1 MGCRKCLKP
10 INGHLSLILA
20 FSSAGFLLEQCDVQI
35 CGMVKIVANK
45 KEMNKVKA
53 RSDFGFFGNKLY
65 LILACVAGIPIYIAV
80 KGYVESIQVY
90 ADDSVTFAATVFF
103 ILGVFTGR
111 YISQVWASG
120 LKTFPK
126 DVLAGLALL
135 IIASLAWLFFHA
147 DFPLPGRTAI
157 NLLLFWLPFLLIS
170 IASGVMIKVMHAVT
184 QNQLTEAKSEAA
196 HSQSELNLLQ
206 SQLSPHFLFNTLN
219 NLYGLSITDH
229 QKIPPLL
236 LKLSELLRYSVYDA
250 SEIYVPLRNE
260 MAYIKNYIEF
270 EKIRIGDR
278 LVLSTDLEEMIDPE
292 IKIAPML
299 LIVFIENA
307 FKHSKNTASPEIFVD
322 ISLRTWGSSILF
334 SVRNSYGREEEEN
347 NMLDRSG
354 GVGLPNVN
362 KRLELLYPNAH
373 ELNVRSD
380 ELFYTVELQLKM
392 K

>member
-20 FSSAGFLLEQCDVQI
+20 FPSAGFLLAQCGVQI

-53 RSDFGFFGNKLY
+53 RSDFGFFGSKLY

-126 DVLAGLALL
+126 DILSGLALL
-135 IIASLAWLFFHA
+135 IIASIAWLFFHA
-147 DFPLPGRTAI
+147 DFPLSGRTAI
-157 NLLLFWLPFLLIS
+157 NLLLFWLPFLLVS

-184 QNQLTEAKSEAA
+184 QNQLTEAKSQAA

-292 IKIAPML
+292 ISIAPML

-307 FKHSKNTASPEIFVD
+307 FKHSKNTASPEIFID
-322 ISLRTWGSSILF
+322 ISLRTWGNSILF
-334 SVRNSYGREEEEN
+334 SVRNSYARQGEEN
-347 NMLDRSG
+347 SMLNRSG

-373 ELNVRSD
+373 ELNVRTD

>member
-1 MGCRKCLKP
+1 
-10 INGHLSLILA
+10 
-20 FSSAGFLLEQCDVQI
+20 
-35 CGMVKIVANK
+35 
-45 KEMNKVKA
+45 MNKVKA
-53 RSDFGFFGNKLY
+53 RSDFGFFGSKLY

-126 DVLAGLALL
+126 DILSGLALL
-135 IIASLAWLFFHA
+135 IIASIAWLFFHA

-184 QNQLTEAKSEAA
+184 QNQLTEAKSQAA

-292 IKIAPML
+292 AKIAPML

-307 FKHSKNTASPEIFVD
+307 FKHSKNTASPEIFVN
-322 ISLRTWGSSILF
+322 ISLKTWGSSILF

-347 NMLDRSG
+347 NMLNRNG

-373 ELNVRSD
+373 ELNVRND

>member
-20 FSSAGFLLEQCDVQI
+20 FSSAGFLLAQCDVQI

-53 RSDFGFFGNKLY
+53 RSDFGFFGSKLY
-65 LILACVAGIPIYIAV
+65 LVLACVAGIPIYIAV

-126 DVLAGLALL
+126 DILSGLALL
-135 IIASLAWLFFHA
+135 IIASIAWLFFHA

-184 QNQLTEAKSEAA
+184 QNQLTEAKSQAA

-292 IKIAPML
+292 VKIAPML
-299 LIVFIENA
+299 LIIFIENA
-307 FKHSKNTASPEIFVD
+307 FKHSKNTASPEIFVS
-322 ISLRTWGSSILF
+322 ISLKTWGNSILF

-347 NMLDRSG
+347 NMLNRSG

-362 KRLELLYPNAH
+362 KRLALLYPNAH
-373 ELNVRSD
+373 ELNVRND

>member
-1 MGCRKCLKP
+1 
-10 INGHLSLILA
+10 
-20 FSSAGFLLEQCDVQI
+20 
-35 CGMVKIVANK
+35 
-45 KEMNKVKA
+45 
-53 RSDFGFFGNKLY
+53 
-65 LILACVAGIPIYIAV
+65 
-80 KGYVESIQVY
+80 
-90 ADDSVTFAATVFF
+90 
-103 ILGVFTGR
+103 
-111 YISQVWASG
+111 
-120 LKTFPK
+120 
-126 DVLAGLALL
+126 
-135 IIASLAWLFFHA
+135 
-147 DFPLPGRTAI
+147 
-157 NLLLFWLPFLLIS
+157 
-170 IASGVMIKVMHAVT
+170 MIKVMHAVT
-184 QNQLTEAKSEAA
+184 QNQLTEAKSQAA

-292 IKIAPML
+292 AKIAPML

-307 FKHSKNTASPEIFVD
+307 FKHSKNTASPEIFVN
-322 ISLRTWGSSILF
+322 ISLKTWGSSILF

-347 NMLDRSG
+347 NMLNRNG

-373 ELNVRSD
+373 ELNVRND

>member
-20 FSSAGFLLEQCDVQI
+20 FSSAGFLLEQCGVQI

-53 RSDFGFFGNKLY
+53 RSDFGFFGSKLY

-126 DVLAGLALL
+126 DILSGLALL
-135 IIASLAWLFFHA
+135 IIASIAWLFFHA

-184 QNQLTEAKSEAA
+184 QNQLTEAKSQAA

-260 MAYIKNYIEF
+260 TAYIKNYIEF

-292 IKIAPML
+292 VKIAPML
-299 LIVFIENA
+299 LIIFIENA
-307 FKHSKNTASPEIFVD
+307 FKHSKNTASPEIFVS
-322 ISLRTWGSSILF
+322 ISLKTWGNSILF

-347 NMLDRSG
+347 NMLNRSG

-373 ELNVRSD
+373 ELHVRSD
-380 ELFYTVELQLKM
+380 EMFYTVELQLKM

>member
-1 MGCRKCLKP
+1 M
-10 INGHLSLILA
+10 
-20 FSSAGFLLEQCDVQI
+20 
-35 CGMVKIVANK
+35 
-45 KEMNKVKA
+45 
-53 RSDFGFFGNKLY
+53 
-65 LILACVAGIPIYIAV
+65 LACVAGIPIYITV

-126 DVLAGLALL
+126 DILSGLALL
-135 IIASLAWLFFHA
+135 IIASIAWLFFHA
-147 DFPLPGRTAI
+147 DFPLAGRTAI

-184 QNQLTEAKSEAA
+184 QNQLTEAKNQAA

-292 IKIAPML
+292 ISIAPML

-307 FKHSKNTASPEIFVD
+307 FKHSKNTASPEIFID
-322 ISLRTWGSSILF
+322 ISLRTWGNSILF
-334 SVRNSYGREEEEN
+334 SVRNSYARQGEEN
-347 NMLDRSG
+347 SMLNRSG

-373 ELNVRSD
+373 ELNVRTD

>member
-1 MGCRKCLKP
+1 
-10 INGHLSLILA
+10 
-20 FSSAGFLLEQCDVQI
+20 
-35 CGMVKIVANK
+35 
-45 KEMNKVKA
+45 MNKVKEK
-53 RSDFGFFGNKLY
+53 SNSGFFGSKLY
-65 LILACVAGIPIYIAV
+65 FILACLTGIPIYIAV
-80 KGYVESIQVY
+80 KAYVESIHVY

-103 ILGVFTGR
+103 IMGVFTGR

-120 LKTFPK
+120 LKTFPR
-126 DVLAGLALL
+126 DVLSGLALL
-135 IIASLAWLFFHA
+135 IIACIAWLFFHA
-147 DFPLPGRTAI
+147 DFPLAGRTAI

-170 IASGVMIKVMHAVT
+170 IASGIMIKVMHTVT
-184 QNQLTEAKSEAA
+184 QNQLTEAKSQAA

-219 NLYGLSITDH
+219 NLYGLSLTDH
-229 QKIPPLL
+229 QKIPPML

-250 SEIYVPLRNE
+250 SEIYVPLKNE

-278 LVLSTDLEEMIDPE
+278 LMLSTDLEEMIDPE

-334 SVRNSYGREEEEN
+334 SVRNSYGQEEGEN
-347 NMLDRSG
+347 NILNRSG

>member
-20 FSSAGFLLEQCDVQI
+20 FSSAGFLLAQCDVQI

-45 KEMNKVKA
+45 KEMNKVKP
-53 RSDFGFFGNKLY
+53 RSDFGFFGSKLY
-65 LILACVAGIPIYIAV
+65 LVLACVAGIPIYIAV

-126 DVLAGLALL
+126 DILSGLALL
-135 IIASLAWLFFHA
+135 IIASIAWLFFHA

-184 QNQLTEAKSEAA
+184 QNQLTEAKSQAA

-292 IKIAPML
+292 VKIAPML
-299 LIVFIENA
+299 LIIFIENA
-307 FKHSKNTASPEIFVD
+307 FKHSKNTASPEIFVS
-322 ISLRTWGSSILF
+322 ISLKTWGNSILF

-347 NMLDRSG
+347 NMLNRSG

-362 KRLELLYPNAH
+362 KRLALLYPNAH
-373 ELNVRSD
+373 ELNVRND